1 MLSEHARV
9 LGMRDIEL
17 VRVSVA
23 HVVSLEASKSKLSS
37 DTRDWN
43 VERFVKVLRRDWS
56 VRPNSD

>member
-23 HVVSLEASKSKLSS
+23 HVVSLETSKSKLSS

>member
-23 HVVSLEASKSKLSS
+23 HVVSLETSKSKLSS

-56 VRPNSD
+56 SD

>member
-23 HVVSLEASKSKLSS
+23 HVVSLETSKSKLSS
-37 DTRDWN
+37 DTRD
-43 VERFVKVLRRDWS
+43 
-56 VRPNSD
+56 